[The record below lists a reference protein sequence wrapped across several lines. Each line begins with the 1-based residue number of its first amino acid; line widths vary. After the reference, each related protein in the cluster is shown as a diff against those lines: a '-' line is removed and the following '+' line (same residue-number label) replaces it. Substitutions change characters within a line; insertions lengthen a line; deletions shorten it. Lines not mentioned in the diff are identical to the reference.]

1 MQAIT
6 GRTAFAIGAT
16 AASLTWAPAAHGDP
30 DYRDPV
36 VYTDML
42 TLHYGKRICQAI
54 DVNPTAIGLADV
66 HDAMSRWWPFLSEA
80 ELNTTMDKSIAKFC
94 PDNASARDRPGPPR
108 PPGPTSQW

>member
-1 MQAIT
+1 MHANT
-6 GRTAFAIGAT
+6 GKTAVAIGVMAVSV
-16 AASLTWAPAAHGDP
+16 ALAPAAHSAP
-30 DYRDPV
+30 DYRDHG

-42 TLHYGKRICQAI
+42 TQHYGKRICQAI

-80 ELNTTMDKSIAKFC
+80 ELNATMDKSIAKFC